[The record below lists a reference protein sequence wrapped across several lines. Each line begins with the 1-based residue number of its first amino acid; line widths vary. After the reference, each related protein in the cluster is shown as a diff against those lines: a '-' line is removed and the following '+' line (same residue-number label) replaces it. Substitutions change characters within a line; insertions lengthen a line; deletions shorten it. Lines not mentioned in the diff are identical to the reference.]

1 MAMEAYIET
10 GRLIL
15 RELLPTDA
23 EGMFELDSD
32 AEVHRFLGNQPV
44 KTIEESR
51 ETISVIRQ
59 QYIDFNIGRWAVID
73 KATGNFM
80 GWAGLK
86 FMTDTRN
93 GHRNFHDV
101 GYRLIKRYWGKGYA
115 TEAAIASIKY
125 GFDGLEL
132 DEIYGMADVDNIASQ
147 KALQKSGLIYIE
159 NFELNGTPHC
169 WFKITRLP

>member
-1 MAMEAYIET
+1 MAMQAYIET
-10 GRLIL
+10 ERLIL
-15 RELLPTDA
+15 RELLPIDA
-23 EGMFELDSD
+23 QGMFELDSD

-44 KTIEESR
+44 KTIEESG
-51 ETISVIRQ
+51 ETISFIRQ

-73 KATGNFM
+73 KVTSDFM

-86 FMTDTRN
+86 FMTDSRN
-93 GHRNFHDV
+93 GHSNFYDV

-125 GFDGLEL
+125 GFDVLEL
-132 DEIYGMADVDNIASQ
+132 NAIYGMADVENVASQ

-159 NFELNGTPHC
+159 NFELDGTLHC
-169 WFKITRLP
+169 WFKITRPQ